1 MIKKNLYLN
10 LRYLL
15 IPLGN
20 TEFRVLNLFNAQSSK
35 MAYNTRR
42 KISCKMRQ

>member
-15 IPLGN
+15 VPLGN
-20 TEFRVLNLFNAQSSK
+20 TEFCILNLFPDQSSK